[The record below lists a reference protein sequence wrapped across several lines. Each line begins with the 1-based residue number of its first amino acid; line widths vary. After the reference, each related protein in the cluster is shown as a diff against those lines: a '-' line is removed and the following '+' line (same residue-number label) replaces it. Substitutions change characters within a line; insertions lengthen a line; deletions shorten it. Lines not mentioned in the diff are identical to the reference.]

1 MLNTLWKHEIKATG
15 KTMSSVYVVFAIAT
29 LLVCALSLG
38 MRNTGSGVMGVLFSI
53 SLFFYVITLIVLMTG
68 SLIYLCWRFYHTMY
82 SPQGY
87 LTHTLPVKT
96 SWILNCKVVT
106 SVFYYLLACAACLLS
121 VAVTGMV
128 STGEG
133 FGFVIDVV
141 RETISEGAGEFR
153 MSEGFFV
160 AFMITVSALA
170 CLNYLLL
177 FFAGSSI
184 GQLAKRSKGAVGI
197 AAGIGLY
204 YVSQIATVLLAVIGY
219 FIIKQLG
226 FSYRVIPFSVILLQ
240 MFWIC
245 VYYMINR
252 VILARHLNLE

>member
-1 MLNTLWKHEIKATG
+1 M
-15 KTMSSVYVVFAIAT
+15 
-29 LLVCALSLG
+29 
-38 MRNTGSGVMGVLFSI
+38 
-53 SLFFYVITLIVLMTG
+53 LMTG

-160 AFMITVSALA
+160 AFMITVS
-170 CLNYLLL
+170 
-177 FFAGSSI
+177 